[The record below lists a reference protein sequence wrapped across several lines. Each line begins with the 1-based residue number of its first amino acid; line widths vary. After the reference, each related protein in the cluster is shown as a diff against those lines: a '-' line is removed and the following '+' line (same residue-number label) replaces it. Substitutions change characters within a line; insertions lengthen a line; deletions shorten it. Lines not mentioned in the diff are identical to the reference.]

1 MPPLNFG
8 EEALYSLFWSSLIA
22 LCFSLGYGL
31 RIGDR
36 GREGISIARLVF
48 TAMIGILIMLGTYG
62 HTLQAKPFV
71 LRDCLLLAF
80 IAGHGWQAEALVRG
94 FLSRVTV
101 RTKSS

>member
-1 MPPLNFG
+1 MSALSFG
-8 EEALYSLFWSSLIA
+8 EEALYSLFWGSLIS
-22 LCFSLGYGL
+22 LCFVLGYGL
-31 RIGDR
+31 SVGDR
-36 GREGISIARLVF
+36 GREGLSYARLMF

-80 IAGHGWQAEALVRG
+80 IAGHGWQAEVLVHG

-101 RTKSS
+101 RARTS